1 MQNKSWLRSFVLLA
15 AVAIAI
21 PAFAKP
27 MSKSLPLNHN
37 VHVGKYDVKA
47 GDYNVLIDGNHLTLK
62 KNNKVVAEAD
72 GTFSFKSLG
81 PGKYKVRAWSEQ
93 SAEAKTTEIVL
104 KAGANETTIDL
115 MGGAVQGP
123 SEDKFGAARQ

>member
-1 MQNKSWLRSFVLLA
+1 MHNKSWLRSFVLLA

-27 MSKSLPLNHN
+27 MSKS

-72 GTFSFKSLG
+72 GRWEERNVKSD
-81 PGKYKVRAWSEQ
+81 Y
-93 SAEAKTTEIVL
+93 TEILSNNDGKVL
-104 KAGANETTIDL
+104 ELRFAGNKSAFVLTD
-115 MGGAVQGP
+115 
-123 SEDKFGAARQ
+123 

>member
-27 MSKSLPLNHN
+27 MSKSLPLNHS

-47 GDYNVLIDGNHLTLK
+47 GDYNVLIDGNHLTMK

-72 GTFSFKSLG
+72 GRWEERNAKSE
-81 PGKYKVRAWSEQ
+81 Y
-93 SAEAKTTEIVL
+93 TEILSDNDGKVL
-104 KAGANETTIDL
+104 ELRFAGNKSAFVLTN
-115 MGGAVQGP
+115 
-123 SEDKFGAARQ
+123 